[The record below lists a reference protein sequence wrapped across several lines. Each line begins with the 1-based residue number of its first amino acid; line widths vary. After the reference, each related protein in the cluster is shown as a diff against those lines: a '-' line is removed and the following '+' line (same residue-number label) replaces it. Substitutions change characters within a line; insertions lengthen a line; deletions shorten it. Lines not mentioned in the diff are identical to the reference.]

1 MTLESRPSY
10 ALDTSGRLVLVGLT
24 FGETEEFEKLDASL
38 PYDAKAV
45 WPDEGLPLLPIEAR
59 WLQLWMK
66 HVAATSTKKSG

>member
-38 PYDAKAV
+38 PYDAKTV
-45 WPDEGLPLLPIEAR
+45 WPDEGLPLLPMEAR